1 MTYRAT
7 QDVVRR
13 VMPLLERVASRTVDK
28 ARVLQYLS
36 AMAGVDWG
44 VHELVAQE
52 ELADEAAGATTR
64 QMTFRD
70 RTTGAEHALRY
81 PACLAALP
89 PGMEP
94 LLIEEYKRLAADRP
108 LTTMAEPLFRAFFAE
123 SHCAR
128 CRWQGQEHRQI
139 QLECRFAGYP
149 INFEPVEAPGVRGQE
164 TV

>member
-13 VMPLLERVASRTVDK
+13 VMPLLERVATRTVDK

-44 VHELVAQE
+44 VHELVADAEQV
-52 ELADEAAGATTR
+52 DQAAGATAR

-70 RTTGAEHALRY
+70 RTTGTEHALRY
-81 PACLAALP
+81 PACLATLP

-108 LTTMAEPLFRAFFAE
+108 LTTMSEPLYRAFFAE

-128 CRWQGQEHRQI
+128 CRWQGHEHRQI

-149 INFEPVEAPGVRGQE
+149 INFEEQVDSG
-164 TV
+164 

>member
-128 CRWQGQEHRQI
+128 CRWQGQEHRQVR
-139 QLECRFAGYP
+139 LECRFAGYP

>member
-13 VMPLLERVASRTVDK
+13 VMPLLERVATRTVDK

-44 VHELVAQE
+44 VHELVAEVNQ
-52 ELADEAAGATTR
+52 ADEAAGATAR

-70 RTTGAEHALRY
+70 RMTGAEHALRY
-81 PACLAALP
+81 PACLATLP
-89 PGMEP
+89 PEMEP

-108 LTTMAEPLFRAFFAE
+108 LTTMSERLYRAFFAE

-128 CRWQGQEHRQI
+128 CRWQGEEHRQI
-139 QLECRFAGYP
+139 QLECRFAGHP
-149 INFEPVEAPGVRGQE
+149 INFEPAEGVRE
-164 TV
+164 

>member
-149 INFEPVEAPGVRGQE
+149 INFEPVEALGVRGQE